1 MNNLPGERVLPMLL
15 ITVFDMPEEQIARIK
30 KITGM
35 PVYVDP
41 NLKKQDAPLDK
52 IEILITYGL
61 ENINADLLDR
71 MPALKWIQV
80 FQTGVEHI
88 PLSEVH
94 DRGILLTNV
103 KGLYGKPMS
112 EYVMSIVLYI
122 TRDIPRFVRNQKLHR
137 YEREELVDEVN
148 GKTMGI
154 FGTGMIG
161 QEVAKKAKAF
171 DMKVLGFNT
180 SGRPVPSFDAVYT
193 WDSKEEMLQ
202 QCDFIVLLLP
212 ETEQTRN
219 FISDKELKL
228 MKNDAYLINIGR
240 GPLVDENAL
249 ICSLNKGEIRGA
261 ALDVFDIEPLPE
273 NSPLWDVD
281 NILITPHLSGK
292 SVRFF
297 GRCIDIFESNFYAYQ
312 KEKEMKFQVDPDR
325 GY

>member
-1 MNNLPGERVLPMLL
+1 MLL
-15 ITVFDMPEEQIARIK
+15 ITVFDMPEEQVKRIEE
-30 KITGM
+30 ITGM
-35 PVYVDP
+35 PVHVDP
-41 NLKKQDAPLDK
+41 YLKKMDAPLDQV
-52 IEILITYGL
+52 EILITYGL

-94 DRGILLTNV
+94 ERGIQLTNV

-112 EYVMSIVLYI
+112 EYVMSIVLYV

-137 YEREELVDEVN
+137 YERDELVDEVN
-148 GKTMGI
+148 GKTIGI

-180 SGRPVPSFDAVYT
+180 SGRPVPNFDEVYT
-193 WDSKEEMLQ
+193 WDSKEDMLR

-219 FISDKELKL
+219 FISEKEFKL

-240 GPLVDENAL
+240 GPLVDESAL
-249 ICSLNKGEIRGA
+249 IKSVTDGEIKGA
-261 ALDVFDIEPLPE
+261 ALDVFNVEPLPE
-273 NSPLWDVD
+273 DSPLWDVE

-297 GRCIDIFESNFYAYQ
+297 GRCIDIFESNYHAYREGKQ
-312 KEKEMKFQVDPDR
+312 LEFLVDPVR